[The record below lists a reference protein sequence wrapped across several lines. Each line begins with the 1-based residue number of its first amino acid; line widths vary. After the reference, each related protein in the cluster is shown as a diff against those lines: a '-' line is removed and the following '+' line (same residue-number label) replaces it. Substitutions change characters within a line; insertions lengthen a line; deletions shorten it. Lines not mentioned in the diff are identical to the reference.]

1 MRAFHWDASLPED
14 RRDNSQDKL
23 PLFEITSIQ
32 VLIID
37 ENCQQMFE
45 PMFNKQPWGQTGH
58 FCGYKLFGQINQV

>member
-45 PMFNKQPWGQTGH
+45 PMFNKQP
-58 FCGYKLFGQINQV
+58 